1 MEKETNW
8 KLASDGWWPADD
20 EEQEER
26 TGDHHRRRFHDDCL
40 FYLFILEFS
49 PFNKWGFGVNK
60 QIIHCE
66 YQLMSTLCMENH
78 EVAQCRRRTLI
89 LSRDSGG
96 IKKERER
103 EKESCVKKEASVG
116 ARCLAL
122 TERRRRLVS
131 AVGPSLNS
139 GALPFGRDSSP
150 SICAGRPKGATLVR
164 AH

>member
-1 MEKETNW
+1 MSQTHF
-8 KLASDGWWPADD
+8 DIV
-20 EEQEER
+20 ER
-26 TGDHHRRRFHDDCL
+26 FRWDQKG
-40 FYLFILEFS
+40 
-49 PFNKWGFGVNK
+49 
-60 QIIHCE
+60 
-66 YQLMSTLCMENH
+66 
-78 EVAQCRRRTLI
+78 
-89 LSRDSGG
+89 
-96 IKKERER
+96 ERER